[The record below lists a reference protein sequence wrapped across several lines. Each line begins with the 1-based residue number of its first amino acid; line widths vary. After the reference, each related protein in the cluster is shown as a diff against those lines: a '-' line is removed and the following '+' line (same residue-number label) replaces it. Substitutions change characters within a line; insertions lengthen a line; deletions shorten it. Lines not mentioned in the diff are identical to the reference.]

1 MVLPNENVTGGTMSN
16 NDEMTIDERYKY
28 LRKMQKRYKKA
39 REQERSQLLDE
50 MQEVT
55 GYHRKHLLR
64 LMHSKIVRKPRQ
76 RQRGRTYGVE
86 VVHALQVIAESFD
99 YPCAERLLHNLDWM
113 AKHLEI
119 HGELEL
125 CPSLIHQLEN
135 ISVSTI
141 RRILKGLSR
150 DKPRLPRKNP
160 KDANRYRRNVPTRRI
175 PWNEQKPGFF
185 EADLVH
191 HCGVSPSGQYVH
203 SLQMIDVATGWS
215 ERVAILGRSY
225 LVMQDAFHRI
235 LSRLPFP
242 VLEIHPD
249 NGGEFFNAHLI
260 NFWEDTI
267 QGVELSRSRPYF
279 KNDNRFVEQKNS
291 TEIRAY
297 VGYDRLDT
305 VDQTNLLNQLY
316 DRLWIYYNLFQ
327 PVMRITEKNVVPS
340 KNGSYRIKRRYDD
353 AKTPF
358 DRLSASNQLDPEERE
373 RLEQLRQDTN
383 PRKLRSEIYHLLDE
397 LHRLPNASEN
407 HSEDVYHTLFELP
420 ESMKGEDI
428 SVTLSNDR
436 TIYAG

>member
-1 MVLPNENVTGGTMSN
+1 MVHPNENVTGGTMSN
-16 NDEMTIDERYKY
+16 DDEMTINERYKY
-28 LRKMQKRYKKA
+28 LRKMQKRYRKSSEK
-39 REQERSQLLDE
+39 ERSKLLDE
-50 MQEVT
+50 MQEIT

-64 LMHSKIVRKPRQ
+64 LINGKIARKLRQ

-86 VVHALQVIAESFD
+86 VVHALQVLAESFD
-99 YPCAERLLHNLDWM
+99 YPCAERLCHNLVWM

-125 CPSLIHQLEN
+125 SPALLHQLEK
-135 ISVSTI
+135 ISISTI
-141 RRILKGLSR
+141 RRILKRLGR

-175 PWNEQKPGFF
+175 PWNEQIPGHF

-191 HCGVSPSGQYVH
+191 HCGRSPSGQYIH
-203 SLQMIDVATGWS
+203 TLQLIDVATGWS

-225 LVMQDAFHRI
+225 LVMQDAFQRI
-235 LSRLPFP
+235 LNRLPFP

-260 NFWEDTI
+260 QFWEDTI
-267 QGVELSRSRPYF
+267 KGAKLSRSRPYF

-291 TEIRAY
+291 SEIRAY
-297 VGYDRLDT
+297 VGHDRLDT

-316 DRLWIYYNLFQ
+316 DKLWIYYNLFQ
-327 PVMRITEKNVVPS
+327 PVMRIHEKIIVPT
-340 KNGSYRIKRRYDD
+340 KAGAHRIKRRYDD

-358 DRLSASNQLDPEERE
+358 DRLCAAGELEPVERN

-383 PRKLRSEIYHLLDE
+383 PRTLRSEIYQLLDQ
-397 LHRLPNASEN
+397 LHRLPRASEKQ
-407 HSEDVYHTLFELP
+407 SEDVYHTLFELP

>member
-39 REQERSQLLDE
+39 RGKERSELLDE

-55 GYHRKHLLR
+55 GYHRKYLLR
-64 LMHSKIVRKPRQ
+64 LIHGKIVRKPRQ
-76 RQRGRTYGVE
+76 RQRGRTYGVQ
-86 VVHALQVIAESFD
+86 VYHALQVIAESFD
-99 YPCAERLLHNLDWM
+99 YPCAERLCHNLVWM

-125 CPSLIHQLEN
+125 SPSLIQQLEK
-135 ISVSTI
+135 ISASTI
-141 RRILKGLSR
+141 RRILKGLRR

-175 PWNEQKPGFF
+175 PWNEQTPGHF

-191 HCGVSPSGQYVH
+191 HCGVSASGQYAH
-203 SLQMIDVATGWS
+203 TLQMIDVALGWS

-225 LVMQDAFHRI
+225 LVMQDAFKRI

-249 NGGEFFNAHLI
+249 NGGEFFSAHLI
-260 NFWEDTI
+260 NFWEDAIT
-267 QGVELSRSRPYF
+267 GLERSRSRPYF
-279 KNDNRFVEQKNS
+279 RNDNRFVEQKNS

-305 VDQTNLLNQLY
+305 VDQINLLNQLY
-316 DRLWIYYNLFQ
+316 DKLWIYYNLFQ
-327 PVMRITEKNVVPS
+327 PVMRLTEKIVVPS
-340 KNGSYRIKRRYDD
+340 KNGVHRIKRRYDD

-358 DRLSASNQLDPEERE
+358 DRLSATSKFDPEEHR
-373 RLEQLRQDTN
+373 RLTKLRHDTN

-407 HSEDVYHTLFELP
+407 HTEDVYHTLFELP

-436 TIYAG
+436 TIYVE

>member
-16 NDEMTIDERYKY
+16 DDEMTIDERYKY
-28 LRKMQKRYKKA
+28 LRKMQKRYQKA
-39 REQERSQLLDE
+39 REKERSKLLDE
-50 MQEVT
+50 MQEIT
-55 GYHRKHLLR
+55 GYHRKSLLR
-64 LMHSKIVRKPRQ
+64 LIHGKISREPRQ
-76 RQRGRTYGVE
+76 RQRGRSYGVE
-86 VVHALQVIAESFD
+86 VIHALQVIAESFD
-99 YPCAERLLHNLDWM
+99 YPCAERLRPNLVWM
-113 AKHLEI
+113 AKHLEA

-125 CPSLIHQLEN
+125 SPSVISKLQK

-141 RRILKGLSR
+141 RRILKRLGR

-160 KDANRYRRNVPTRRI
+160 KNANRYRRNVPTRRI
-175 PWNEQKPGFF
+175 PWDEQVPGHF

-191 HCGVSPSGQYVH
+191 HCGHSPSGQYVH
-203 SLQMIDVATGWS
+203 TLQLIDVATGWS

-225 LVMQDAFHRI
+225 LVMKDAFQRI

-267 QGVELSRSRPYF
+267 KGVELSRSRPYLS
-279 KNDNRFVEQKNS
+279 NDNRFVEQKNS
-291 TEIRAY
+291 TEVRAY
-297 VGYDRLDT
+297 VGHDRLDT

-316 DRLWIYYNLFQ
+316 DMLWIYYNLFQ
-327 PVMRITEKNVVPS
+327 PVMRIQEKMIVPN
-340 KNGSYRIKRRYDD
+340 KEGVHRIKRCYED

-358 DRLSASNQLDPEERE
+358 DRLCETGILDPVGRR
-373 RLEQLRQDTN
+373 RLEQLRTNSN
-383 PRKLRSEIYHLLDE
+383 PRNLRSDIYRLIDR
-397 LHRLPNASEN
+397 LHRLPGATEKR
-407 HSEDVYHTLFELP
+407 SEDVYETLFEVP

-436 TIYAG
+436 TIYVG

>member
-39 REQERSQLLDE
+39 REKERSQLLDE

-76 RQRGRTYGVE
+76 IQRSRTYGVE
-86 VVHALQVIAESFD
+86 VVYALQVIAESFD
-99 YPCAERLLHNLDWM
+99 YPCAERLHHNLDWM

-125 CPSLIHQLEN
+125 SLSLIHQLEK

-141 RRILKGLSR
+141 RRILKGLRR

-160 KDANRYRRNVPTRRI
+160 KDANRFRRNVPTRRI

-225 LVMQDAFHRI
+225 LVMQDAFQRI

-267 QGVELSRSRPYF
+267 KGVELSRSRPYF

-316 DRLWIYYNLFQ
+316 DKLWIYYNLFQ

-340 KNGSYRIKRRYDD
+340 KNGSHRIKRRYDD

-358 DRLSASNQLDPEERE
+358 DRLSESNQLGPEEHG
-373 RLEQLRQDTN
+373 RLEHLRHDTN
-383 PRKLRSEIYHLLDE
+383 PRKLRSEIYHLLDK
-397 LHRLPNASEN
+397 LHRLPNAPEN
-407 HSEDVYHTLFELP
+407 HSEDVYQTLFELP

-436 TIYAG
+436 TIYVG

>member
-1 MVLPNENVTGGTMSN
+1 MVLPNENVTGGIMSI
-16 NDEMTIDERYKY
+16 NDQMTINERRKY
-28 LRKMQKRYKKA
+28 LHKMQKRYKKA
-39 REQERSQLLDE
+39 SEKDRSKLLDE
-50 MQEVT
+50 MQEIT
-55 GYHRKHLLR
+55 GLHRKSLLR
-64 LMHSKIVRKPRQ
+64 LINRDLSRKPRR
-76 RQRGRTYGVE
+76 RQRGRTYGIE
-86 VVHALQVIAESFD
+86 VHRALQVIAESFD
-99 YPCAERLLHNLDWM
+99 YPCAERLRPNLVWM
-113 AKHLEI
+113 AKHLEV
-119 HGELEL
+119 HGELDL
-125 CPSLIHQLEN
+125 SPTLIHQLGK

-141 RRILKGLSR
+141 RRILKRLGR

-175 PWNEQKPGFF
+175 PWNEQTPGHF

-191 HCGVSPSGQYVH
+191 HCGVSASGQYVH
-203 SLQMIDVATGWS
+203 TLQMIDVATGWS

-225 LVMQDAFHRI
+225 LVMQDAFWRI

-260 NFWEDTI
+260 SFWEDTI
-267 QGVELSRSRPYF
+267 KGAELSRSRPYF

-316 DRLWIYYNLFQ
+316 DKLWLYYNLFQ
-327 PVMRITEKNVVPS
+327 PVMRIKEKITVPT
-340 KNGSYRIKRRYDD
+340 KNGVHRIKRRYDD

-358 DRLSASNQLDPEERE
+358 DRLCATGKLDPANCKL
-373 RLEQLRQDTN
+373 LEQLRQDTN
-383 PRKLRSEIYHLLDE
+383 PRKLRSEIYQHLDK
-397 LHRLPNASEN
+397 LHRLPNASEKQ
-407 HSEDVYHTLFELP
+407 SEDVYQTLFELP
-420 ESMKGEDI
+420 KSMKGEDI

-436 TIYAG
+436 TIYVG